1 MNEYDGRIA
10 ALEVRVAQ
18 FEQML
23 QQSVG
28 AGDAGEGGSQDAATR
43 PLDGQPGRA
52 FEYGVVGT
60 DCKFV
65 NCKFQFG
72 RVVHA
77 IEDQTANDD
86 GTYYL
91 VIPHANPGSA
101 VVIMLEDEEESEE
114 SDYTVTKIPLI
125 TVQDGRITQDYR
137 GMPVVPVYE

>member
-1 MNEYDGRIA
+1 MNEYDGKIA

-18 FEQML
+18 LEQMM

-28 AGDAGEGGSQDAATR
+28 AGEEGGSPDAATR

-52 FEYGVVGT
+52 FEYGVEGT

-72 RVVHA
+72 RSVYEIA
-77 IEDQTANDD
+77 DQTANAN

-91 VIPHANPGSA
+91 VIPHAAPENAAVMATNPGTDDTA
-101 VVIMLEDEEESEE
+101 
-114 SDYTVTKIPLI
+114 TCIPLI
-125 TVQDGRITQDYR
+125 TVVDGKITNDYR